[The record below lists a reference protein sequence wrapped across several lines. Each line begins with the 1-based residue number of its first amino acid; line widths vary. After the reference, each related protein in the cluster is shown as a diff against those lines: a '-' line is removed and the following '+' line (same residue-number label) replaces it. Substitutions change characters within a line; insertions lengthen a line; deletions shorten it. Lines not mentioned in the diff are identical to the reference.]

1 MKCDEYKRCIFYEN
15 SPVASQF
22 RYKQK
27 DLVVSNPHINMANE
41 EESTMATLGA
51 DISLKTA
58 YNHLK
63 IVQRHIIRMDMMA
76 KSKSPLIDT
85 NRMKWAILTT
95 TAPIMYIL
103 RDLGE
108 FMEILNQQQIQK
120 EKRKKYRNK
129 KRTLI
134 QQQTEVKS

>member
-1 MKCDEYKRCIFYEN
+1 
-15 SPVASQF
+15 
-22 RYKQK
+22 
-27 DLVVSNPHINMANE
+27 MANE

-58 YNHLK
+58 YNRLK

-76 KSKSPLIDT
+76 KSKPPLMDAY
-85 NRMKWAILTT
+85 RVKWAILTT
-95 TAPIMYIL
+95 TAPVMYSL

-120 EKRKKYRNK
+120 EKRKKYNNK
-129 KRTLI
+129 KKTLI
-134 QQQTEVKS
+134 QQQSEVKS

>member
-1 MKCDEYKRCIFYEN
+1 MT
-15 SPVASQF
+15 
-22 RYKQK
+22 
-27 DLVVSNPHINMANE
+27 NE
-41 EESTMATLGA
+41 EESTMATLRA
-51 DISLKTA
+51 DISPKTA
-58 YNHLK
+58 YNRLK

-108 FMEILNQQQIQK
+108 FIEILNQQQIQK

-129 KRTLI
+129 KKTLI

>member
-1 MKCDEYKRCIFYEN
+1 MKCVAYNWCIFYEN
-15 SPVASQF
+15 APVASQF
-22 RYKQK
+22 CYKQK
-27 DLVVSNPHINMANE
+27 DLVVSNPHINMRNE

-58 YNHLK
+58 YNRLK

-76 KSKSPLIDT
+76 KSKSPLVDT

-129 KRTLI
+129 KKTLI

>member
-1 MKCDEYKRCIFYEN
+1 
-15 SPVASQF
+15 
-22 RYKQK
+22 
-27 DLVVSNPHINMANE
+27 MANE

-58 YNHLK
+58 YNRLK

-76 KSKSPLIDT
+76 KSESPLMDA
-85 NRMKWAILTT
+85 NRVKWAILTT
-95 TAPIMYIL
+95 PAPVMYLL

-129 KRTLI
+129 KKPLI
-134 QQQTEVKS
+134 QQQSEVKS

>member
-1 MKCDEYKRCIFYEN
+1 
-15 SPVASQF
+15 
-22 RYKQK
+22 
-27 DLVVSNPHINMANE
+27 MANE

-51 DISLKTA
+51 DVSLKTV
-58 YNHLK
+58 YNRLK

-76 KSKSPLIDT
+76 KSKSPLVDT

-129 KRTLI
+129 KKTLI

>member
-1 MKCDEYKRCIFYEN
+1 M
-15 SPVASQF
+15 V
-22 RYKQK
+22 
-27 DLVVSNPHINMANE
+27 NE
-41 EESTMATLGA
+41 EESTMVTLGA
-51 DISLKTA
+51 DVSLKTA
-58 YNHLK
+58 YKRLK

-76 KSKSPLIDT
+76 KSKSPLIDA

-95 TAPIMYIL
+95 TAPVMNIL

-120 EKRKKYRNK
+120 EKRKQYRKEK
-129 KRTLI
+129 KALR